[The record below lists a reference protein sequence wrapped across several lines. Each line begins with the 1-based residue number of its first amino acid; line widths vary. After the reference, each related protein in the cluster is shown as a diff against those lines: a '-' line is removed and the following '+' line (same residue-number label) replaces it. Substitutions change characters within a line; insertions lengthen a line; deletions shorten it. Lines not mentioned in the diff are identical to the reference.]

1 MNNEDRR
8 KEKRLQYNWP
18 IWFAE
23 YYDGD
28 VELAQGQMFDITSES
43 ATFTCYADKCP
54 LPGEQ
59 ITTRFSVPKYGAD
72 GESFDMEHFIRR
84 GKVFRIDQVS
94 NFIRKVALEFAEVL
108 PFKPGEAEE
117 TETMEID
124 TDQKLTV
131 SGMKTFADE
140 VMATID
146 AAKLEGVSD
155 IVSDN
160 LQVEEAN
167 AFAEDIT
174 VSNDSAL
181 PETYADNMEGSL

>member
-18 IWFAE
+18 IWFAD

-54 LPGEQ
+54 LSGEQ
-59 ITTRFSVPKYGAD
+59 ITTRFSVPKYSGDGA
-72 GESFDMEHFIRR
+72 SFEMEHFIRS

-94 NFIRKVALEFAEVL
+94 DFIRKVALEFAEAL
-108 PFKPGEAEE
+108 PFKPGEVENSGALAV
-117 TETMEID
+117 D
-124 TDQKLTV
+124 TDKELTV
-131 SGMKTFADE
+131 NGAKAFSADIM
-140 VMATID
+140 VTID

-155 IVSDN
+155 IATDN
-160 LQVEEAN
+160 LQIEEAN
-167 AFAEDIT
+167 AFAENIAAP
-174 VSNDSAL
+174 NDSAL
-181 PETYADNMEGSL
+181 SDTYAENMEGSV